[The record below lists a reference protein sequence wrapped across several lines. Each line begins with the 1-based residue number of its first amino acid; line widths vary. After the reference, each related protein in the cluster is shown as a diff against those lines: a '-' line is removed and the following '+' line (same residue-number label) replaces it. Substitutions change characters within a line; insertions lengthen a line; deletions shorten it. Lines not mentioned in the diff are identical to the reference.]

1 MGCDFPAKAY
11 RTAEFGP
18 SGKRLITFNPTKGI
32 DSATGGFDL
41 PCGVCTGC
49 RLERSR
55 QWAVRMMHESQLHEY
70 NCFLTLTYDKQNV
83 PITNSLDLSALQNFV
98 KRIRAHADYH
108 YNNKLRFFACGEY
121 GDENNRPHYHLII
134 FNHDFPDKTLYSNK
148 NNQKLY
154 TSPTLQNLWPQGF
167 TTLGP
172 VNYTT
177 AAYCARYTLKKIGGK
192 KAADY
197 YYRQSPTDGNFYSVR
212 PEFSVMS
219 RRPGIG
225 TGWVEKFKSDFYPSG
240 FVVTDGAPVPV
251 PRFYKLKLTE
261 EEQETLKR
269 QSRRAA
275 HRLKPEKTNARRHA
289 RATVRDARISTLKRK
304 LGDYENGA

>member
-18 SGKRLITFNPTKGI
+18 SGKRLLTFNPMKAL

-41 PCGVCTGC
+41 PCGKCTGC

-55 QWAVRMMHESQLHEY
+55 QWAVRMMHEAQLHEY
-70 NCFLTLTYDKQNV
+70 NCFLTLTYDEQKIPTN
-83 PITNSLDLSALQNFV
+83 NSLDLPALQDFM
-98 KRIRAHADYH
+98 KRLRSHCAYH
-108 YNNKLRFFACGEY
+108 YKNKIRFFACGEY
-121 GDENNRPHYHLII
+121 GDENLRPHYHLII
-134 FNHDFPDKTLYSNK
+134 FNHDFPDKVLYQNK

-154 TSPTLQNLWPQGF
+154 TSETLSSLWPSGF
-167 TTLGP
+167 STTGA

-177 AAYCARYTLKKIGGK
+177 AAYCSRYTLKKIGGK

-197 YYRQSPTDGNFYSVR
+197 YYRLSPTDGNFYSVR

-225 TGWVEKFKSDFYPSG
+225 TAWAQQFKSDYFPSG

-251 PRFYKLKLTE
+251 PRFYKQKLTE
-261 EEQETLKR
+261 EEQKQLQR
-269 QSRRAA
+269 QSAKAA
-275 HRLKPEKTNARRHA
+275 LRFAGEKTNRRRYS
-289 RATVRDARISTLKRK
+289 RATVRDARISQLKRT
-304 LGDYENGA
+304 L

>member
-1 MGCDFPAKAY
+1 MGCDFPSKAY

-18 SGKRLITFNPTKGI
+18 SGKRLITFNPTKAI

-49 RLERSR
+49 RLENSR
-55 QWAVRMMHESQLHEY
+55 QWAVRMLHEAQLHEY
-70 NCFLTLTYDKQNV
+70 NCFLTLTYDPETV
-83 PITNSLDLSALQNFV
+83 PADNSLDLSALQNFM

-108 YNNKLRFFACGEY
+108 YNNKIRFFACGEY
-121 GDENNRPHYHLII
+121 GDQNFRPHYHAII
-134 FNHDFPDKTLYSNK
+134 FNHDFPDKILYSQK

-154 TSPTLQNLWPQGF
+154 TSPTLSKLWPDGF

-177 AAYCARYTLKKIGGK
+177 ASYCARYTMKKRGGK

-197 YYRQSPTDGNFYSVR
+197 YYRLSPTDGNYYSVR

-225 TGWVEKFKSDFYPSG
+225 SAWLEKFKNDVFPSG
-240 FVVTDGAPVPV
+240 FVVADGKPQPV
-251 PRFYKLKLTE
+251 PRFYKLRLKE
-261 EEQETLKR
+261 EEQQVLKR

-275 HRLKPEKTNARRHA
+275 LRFKAEKTNARRHA
-289 RATVRDARISTLKRK
+289 RALVRDARISKLKRN
-304 LGDYENGA
+304 LGE